1 MQVFQR
7 LKGPRS
13 KVPPDRITYSILI
26 DRLAKDGKFAD
37 ARDMMDEMKSISSP
51 LLSPLL
57 PLHASPSCFLPL
69 LFLSHDFNFDLP
81 QDSGL
86 KADAFLYTNVILA
99 LGKAGKIDSV
109 TDAYDEMLGMRE
121 GRGERGEKRGAKVE
135 REARERGK
143 KRERG
148 ERERREDSIKRSHF
162 LICLM

>member
-1 MQVFQR
+1 MFVQVFQR

-51 LLSPLL
+51 LLSPLS
-57 PLHASPSCFLPL
+57 PLHASPSFL
-69 LFLSHDFNFDLP
+69 FFSFSHDFSFDLP

-109 TDAYDEMLGMRE
+109 TDAYDEMLGMR
-121 GRGERGEKRGAKVE
+121 GERGEARGERREVRKWGVSGE
-135 REARERGK
+135 REA
-143 KRERG
+143 RERG
-148 ERERREDSIKRSHF
+148 ERERREDTIK
-162 LICLM
+162 